1 MATKKTRP
9 PILPANKRDP
19 AGVDKLERGAM
30 REFGRRIR
38 KIARGYAKLLD
49 RIPAEPVANR
59 AETKTRRYTFRLD
72 QFLLESI
79 LAAGADLVDSIL
91 LEGGQRNPW
100 FFEAYVAVAYR
111 RGTAQEFANL
121 AQQSPAYLAGQI
133 SAADIMR
140 SDPYRRRMALV
151 QARTFEDMQ
160 GLAAGVR
167 SAMARILT
175 DGIGR
180 GLNPREIARNLND
193 QAGIEAGRARR
204 IARTEV
210 PMALRRARWDESDDA
225 TERYGLRTLE
235 MHLSA
240 LSPTTR
246 ATHAA
251 RHGNLYTTEAVR
263 EWYSRDGNSIN
274 CKCSQT
280 AVLVDE
286 DGKPLVPAIQ
296 QRARETKRVMK
307 AKHNGPW
314 ADEDE

>member
-1 MATKKTRP
+1 MATKPRP

-19 AGVDKLERGAM
+19 AGTDRLERGAM
-30 REFGRRIR
+30 REFGRRMR

-59 AETKTRRYTFRLD
+59 ADSEPKKRRYTFLID
-72 QFLLESI
+72 QVLLESI
-79 LAAGADLVDSIL
+79 LADGSDLVDSL
-91 LEGGQRNPW
+91 LADPRDPW

-111 RGTAQEFANL
+111 RGTAQAFANL
-121 AQQSPAYLAGQI
+121 GQQSPAYLAGQM
-133 SAADIMR
+133 SVADIMR

-151 QARTFEDMQ
+151 QARTFEELKKLSGDVK
-160 GLAAGVR
+160 AD
-167 SAMARILT
+167 MARILT
-175 DGIGR
+175 NGIGR
-180 GLNPREIARNLND
+180 GLNPRTVASNLAD
-193 QAGIEAGRARR
+193 QAGIEARRANR
-204 IARTEV
+204 IARSEI
-210 PMALRRARWDESDDA
+210 PMALRQARWDESDEA
-225 TERYGLRTLE
+225 TERYGLSTLE

-263 EWYSRDGNSIN
+263 EWYSRDGNPIN
-274 CKCSQT
+274 CKCAQVS
-280 AVLVDE
+280 VLVDE
-286 DGKPLVPAIQ
+286 NGKPLVPAIQ
-296 QRARETKRVMK
+296 QKALETKRKMK

>member
-1 MATKKTRP
+1 MATKPNP

-19 AGVDKLERGAM
+19 AGVDRLERGAM

-38 KIARGYAKLLD
+38 KISRGYVKLLD
-49 RIPAEPVANR
+49 RIPAEPMANR
-59 AETKTRRYTFRLD
+59 ATTDTKARRYTFRLD
-72 QFLLESI
+72 QYLLASI
-79 LAAGADLVDSIL
+79 LSDGSDLVDSL
-91 LEGGQRNPW
+91 LADQRDPW

-111 RGTAQEFANL
+111 RGTAQAFANL

-133 SAADIMR
+133 SVADIMR

-151 QARTFEDMQ
+151 QAREFEEMR
-160 GLAAGVR
+160 GLAATVK
-167 SAMARILT
+167 SAMSRILT

-180 GLNPREIARNLND
+180 GLNPRAIARNLTD
-193 QAGIEAGRARR
+193 QAGIEARRANK
-204 IARTEV
+204 IARSEV
-210 PMALRRARWDESDDA
+210 PMALRRARWDESDEA
-225 TERYGLRTLE
+225 TEKYGLRTLE

-251 RHGNLYTTEAVR
+251 RHGNLYTTAEVR
-263 EWYSRDGNSIN
+263 DWYSRDGNAIN
-274 CKCSQT
+274 CKCAQT

-286 DGKPLVPAIQ
+286 NGKPLVPQIQ
-296 QRARETKRVMK
+296 ARALETKRVMK

-314 ADEDE
+314 ADEDK

>member
-1 MATKKTRP
+1 MATKPRP
-9 PILPANKRDP
+9 PILPADKRDP
-19 AGVDKLERGAM
+19 AGTDRLERGAM
-30 REFGRRIR
+30 REFGKRMR

-59 AETKTRRYTFRLD
+59 AEARRYTFRLD
-72 QFLLESI
+72 QFLLASI
-79 LAAGADLVDSIL
+79 LEEGAILVDSL
-91 LEGGQRNPW
+91 LADPRDPW

-111 RGTAQEFANL
+111 RGTAQAFANL
-121 AQQSPAYLAGQI
+121 GQQSPAYLAGQI
-133 SAADIMR
+133 SVADIMR
-140 SDPYRRRMALV
+140 SDPYRQRMALI
-151 QARTFEDMQ
+151 QAREFEEMK
-160 GLAAGVR
+160 GLAATVK
-167 SAMARILT
+167 SNMARILT

-180 GLNPREIARNLND
+180 GLNPRTIARNLTD
-193 QAGIEAGRARR
+193 QAGIEARRANR

-246 ATHAA
+246 AAHAA

-263 EWYSRDGNSIN
+263 EWYSRDGNSAN
-274 CKCSQT
+274 CKCAQVS
-280 AVLVDE
+280 VLVDE
-286 DGKPLVPAIQ
+286 NGKPLVPAIQ
-296 QRARETKRVMK
+296 QRALETKRVMK
-307 AKHNGPW
+307 EKHNSPW